1 MNQELNPSME
11 NKMTKTLLFVC
22 LGNIC
27 RSPSAEAVMN
37 AVIDKAGKSVNFTCD
52 SAGIIGHHEGDRADS
67 RMRAHAARRSYD
79 LTSISRQFKSNTDFD
94 AFDLII
100 GMDDQNIKDLQAQA
114 RSEDDLN
121 KIVKMTDY
129 CSKYKHY
136 KTVPDPYYGG
146 EAGFELVLD
155 LLEDACDGL
164 LNHLNGKL

>member
-1 MNQELNPSME
+1 MNQEFNPYME
-11 NKMTKTLLFVC
+11 NKKTKTLLFVC

-27 RSPSAEAVMN
+27 RSPSAEAVMK
-37 AVIDKAGKSVNFTCD
+37 AVIEKAGKTSVFTCD
-52 SAGIIGHHEGDRADS
+52 SAGIIGHHEGNRADA
-67 RMRAHAARRSYD
+67 RMRAHASRRSYD
-79 LTSISRQFKSNTDFD
+79 LTSISRQFRSNTDFD

-100 GMDDQNIKDLQAQA
+100 GMDDQNIKDLKSQA
-114 RSEDDLN
+114 RNEEDLK

>member
-1 MNQELNPSME
+1 MNLSMK

-37 AVIDKAGKSVNFTCD
+37 AVIEKAGQSSDLTCD
-52 SAGIIGHHEGDRADS
+52 SAGIIGHHEGGRADS

-79 LTSISRQFKSNTDFD
+79 LTSISRQFKYKTDFD
-94 AFDLII
+94 KFDMII
-100 GMDDQNIKDLQAQA
+100 GMDDQNIKDLQSQA
-114 RSEDDLN
+114 RNEDDLK

-129 CSKYKHY
+129 CTKFTHY

-146 EAGFELVLD
+146 EEGFELVLD